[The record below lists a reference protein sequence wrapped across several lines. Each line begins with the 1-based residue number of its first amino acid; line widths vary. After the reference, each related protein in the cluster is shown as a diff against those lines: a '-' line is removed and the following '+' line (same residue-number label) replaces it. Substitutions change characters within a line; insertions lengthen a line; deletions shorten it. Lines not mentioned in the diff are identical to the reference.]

1 MTLTTQTTLALT
13 ALAAGAGWYVGGPVG
28 VGIVAG
34 FLAGA
39 SIAGLS
45 LALQRWVA
53 REKPQFLLQA
63 VLGGFM
69 VKAFAMLALTL
80 IVHYVPALSA
90 VCSSVSFLVAFAIAV
105 IAILLPATIDT
116 LRLVAVR
123 PARSNAIAT
132 PERSH

>member
-1 MTLTTQTTLALT
+1 MTLTTQTTLALF
-13 ALAAGAGWYVGGPVG
+13 ALSAGLGFYVGGPSG

-34 FLAGA
+34 FLSGA

-45 LALQRWVA
+45 LGLQRWVA

-63 VLGGFM
+63 VLGGFL
-69 VKAFAMLALTL
+69 VKAFAMLAATL

-90 VCSSVSFLVAFAIAV
+90 VCDSVSFLVAFAVTV

-116 LRLVAVR
+116 LRLIASR
-123 PARSNAIAT
+123 PARSTAIAAT
-132 PERSH
+132 ERSH